1 MRPFGLKHSATAD
14 FLSREVI
21 FCYIPDICT
30 FSNED
35 SLADALFDRITTWQA
50 LDRAWAKV
58 RANGGGAGGDGVTL
72 DDFAQAAAARLS
84 ALSASL
90 RAGIYHPAPLRRLD
104 IAKPD
109 GGTRPLA
116 IPAILDRIAQTA
128 VAQALGPIFER
139 DFSDA
144 SFGYRPNRSVRMAVE
159 RIALLR
165 RRGFTH
171 VVEGDIV
178 RYFENVPHDPLLTLI
193 EARLPDEPRLCALI
207 GLWLEHGG
215 QMLGTPG
222 RGLAQGSPLSPLLSN
237 LYLDGFDDTL
247 TAEAALVR
255 FADDFILLTRKEA
268 DAHAA
273 LEVARGALA
282 ERGLSIDAAGTTV
295 TDFDA
300 GFAFLGHLFM
310 RSLVLKSEGDDAPA
324 TAPTPAPDDETEA
337 GYDPGPRVLRLF
349 EPGRRLALG
358 NDSFRVLSPEGTVL
372 VQLAQLRVGRIEI
385 GPLAGIEDD
394 ALRQALGAGIEI
406 AHLDGHGQVL
416 GTTSPPAGDHGALH
430 LAQAR
435 VVLDPGLRLAL
446 ALRLVSGRIRN
457 QRARLQVLN
466 RRAESAKAVKA
477 AQELGTCLRR
487 LRGVKTLE
495 ALRGVEG
502 LAAAVYWPALAALCE
517 GAPKSFKRQRPAQ
530 DALNAVLNYLC
541 ALLERDIR
549 AAILSAGL
557 HPGFGVLHASTDRG
571 EGCVY
576 DLMEGFRALLTE
588 GVAVTLFNRKVLRPE
603 HFTEGGARISS
614 AGQRAIIEG
623 YEAALDRVVR
633 SSHSGLRHK
642 LRVVMR
648 EEARA
653 FARHCRAPEESSFEP
668 QVQDY

>member
-1 MRPFGLKHSATAD
+1 M
-14 FLSREVI
+14 
-21 FCYIPDICT
+21 
-30 FSNED
+30 
-35 SLADALFDRITTWQA
+35 
-50 LDRAWAKV
+50 

-84 ALSASL
+84 ALSAAL

-109 GGTRPLA
+109 GGSRPLA

-128 VAQALGPIFER
+128 VAQALSPIFER
-139 DFSDA
+139 EFSDA

-159 RIALLR
+159 RIAMLR

-178 RYFENVPHDPLLTLI
+178 RYFENVPHDPLLTLL
-193 EARLPDEPRLCALI
+193 ETQLPDEPRLCALI

-237 LYLDGFDDTL
+237 LYLDSFDDTL

-273 LEVARGALA
+273 LARAAEELAARGLA
-282 ERGLSIDAAGTTV
+282 VDAAGSKV

-300 GFAFLGHLFM
+300 GFAFLGHLFL
-310 RSLVLKSEGDDAPA
+310 RSLVLKSEGADPVPAPA
-324 TAPTPAPDDETEA
+324 SGAETETDA

-349 EPGRRLALG
+349 EPGRRLGLG
-358 NDSFRVLSPEGTVL
+358 NDSFRVLAPDGAVL
-372 VQLAQLRVGRIEI
+372 VQLAQHRVGRIEI
-385 GPLAGIEDD
+385 GPCAGIDDD

-406 AHLDGHGQVL
+406 AHLDGLGQVL
-416 GTTSPPAGDHGALH
+416 GTTMPAAGDHGALH

-435 VVLDPGLRLAL
+435 VVLDPALRLAL
-446 ALRLVSGRIRN
+446 ALQLVSGRIRN

-466 RRAESAKAVKA
+466 RRAETAKAVKA
-477 AQELGTCLRR
+477 AQELGICLRR

-502 LAAAVYWPALAALCE
+502 LAAAVYWPALASLCA
-517 GAPKSFKRQRPAQ
+517 GAPKRFTRQRPAR

-603 HFTEGGARISS
+603 HFTEDGARISP

-633 SSHSGLRHK
+633 SNHSGARHK

-653 FARHCRAPEESSFEP
+653 FARHCRAPDQGSFEP